1 MRNYQKS
8 GPLSVRGIAGA
19 YVVLLGIDMQQA
31 SAAGVLGFGVERI
44 THGKNGDSQAWL
56 QALKV
61 FPDVP
66 VPEGPVSTQ
75 QHPIQGFFW
84 GDYTAHP
91 GQDYTYRIVA
101 MRGKPGALDPGE
113 VVDVRVT
120 TENED
125 DGTHA
130 VYFNRGVAGS
140 QAYTRK
146 FGDKKPDEV
155 PGREAWRWL
164 SRGLYR
170 AMLGFIHQADGPD
183 WGLRVAA
190 YEFQQGGVLDALKDA
205 ASSGADV
212 KIVFDARANK
222 SGPVDANWAA
232 IHKAG
237 IENLVI
243 PRTASP
249 SAIAHNKFIVLL
261 HKGDPVQVWTG
272 STNFTEG
279 GIFGQSNCGHIVRD
293 PVVAGAYLDYWNR
306 LAADPTMAQLR
317 PWTDAQF
324 SVPDGLPAT
333 GTSEVFSPR
342 STLDV
347 LDWYEN
353 RMDAASTAVFFTAA
367 FGVNNHLADV
377 LEKDK
382 PYLRYVVLDSKGK
395 DLEQLQA
402 PRLNEIVYG
411 DIVPSNSFERWLA
424 EHLTGL
430 NVHVKY
436 VHTKYMVID
445 PLGPDPL
452 VITGSAN
459 FSDASTEK
467 NDENMLVIRGET
479 RVADI
484 YLTEFMRL
492 FKHFQFRDLDSARAA
507 SGKDRDP
514 AYLATDDSWKDAYY
528 TAGTRKYLERLYFA
542 GP

>member
-1 MRNYQKS
+1 MRTYQKS

-19 YVVLLGIDMQQA
+19 YVVLLGIDMEQA
-31 SAAGVLGFGVERI
+31 SAAGVLGFAIER
-44 THGKNGDSQAWL
+44 TYHGKNGDSQEWL
-56 QALKV
+56 PALKV
-61 FPDVP
+61 FPNVP
-66 VPEGPVSTQ
+66 VTNGPVSTQ

-91 GQDYTYRIVA
+91 GHDYTYRVVA
-101 MRGKPGALDPGE
+101 MRGNPGALNPGE
-113 VVDVRVT
+113 AVEVRVT

-140 QAYTRK
+140 QAYARE

-155 PGREAWRWL
+155 PNREAWRWL

-190 YEFQQGGVLDALKDA
+190 YEFEQGGVLDALKRA
-205 ASSGADV
+205 ASGADV

-222 SGPVDANWAA
+222 SGPVNANWAA
-232 IHKAG
+232 IRRAG
-237 IENLVI
+237 IETLVI

-272 STNFTEG
+272 STNFTDG

-293 PVVAGAYLDYWNR
+293 PAVASAYLNYWTQ

-317 PWTDAQF
+317 PWNDAEF
-324 SVPDGLPAT
+324 SVPDELPPT
-333 GTSEVFSPR
+333 GTSQVFSPR

-347 LDWYEN
+347 LGWYAA
-353 RMDAASTAVFFTAA
+353 RMDAAASAVFFTAA
-367 FGVNNHLADV
+367 FGVNDLLAKV
-377 LEKDK
+377 LDKEK
-382 PYLRYVVLDSKGK
+382 PYLRYVVLDTKVK
-395 DLEQLQA
+395 NFDQLQGQ
-402 PRLNEIVYG
+402 RLNEIVYG
-411 DIVPSNSFERWLA
+411 NIVPSNDIERWLA

-436 VHTKYMVID
+436 IHTKYMVID

-459 FSDASTEK
+459 FSDASTTK
-467 NDENMLVIRGET
+467 NDENMLVIRGDS

-492 FKHFQFRDLDSARAA
+492 FKHFQFRDLAGARAA
-507 SGKDRDP
+507 SGQARRP

-528 TAGTRKYLERLYFA
+528 TTGTPKYLERLYFA